1 MEHVEQLKQE
11 SNCKERQIPLYP
23 SNSIVHSKPDKKT
36 VTEEPKVPK
45 SHQLL
50 NNAEMTKLEALN
62 FMRGIMDECT
72 HLGNFTPPV
81 DPSLSIIVSA
91 KHDAYVPREGTKSI
105 GELWK
110 GCEIRYID
118 AGHITAFLFNQYMFR
133 YVNIFAFV
141 KINYQH

>member
-11 SNCKERQIPLYP
+11 SNFKDKQIPFYP
-23 SNSIVHSKPDKKT
+23 SSSVVHSKRDEKT
-36 VTEEPKVPK
+36 VTGDSKVPK

-50 NNAEMTKLEALN
+50 NNAEMSKLEALN

-91 KHDAYVPREGTKSI
+91 KHDAYVPREGIKSI

-133 YVNIFAFV
+133 YVNIFKVF
-141 KINYQH
+141 ILS